1 MEITWLGSYSFRLR
15 GRTATVI
22 TDPPPSDSG
31 YKLPRSTSADIV
43 SLTHEYPDRDTAVS
57 AVQNTTKIVS
67 GPGEYEISG
76 VSIEALLTQQNI
88 DPEATTQKN
97 ISYLI
102 ELDEVMICHLGAIEN
117 VPRAE
122 MVEELGRADVLLI
135 PTGGGETLDISAVT
149 ETISLLQPRLVVP
162 MNFQTPVS
170 NQDLEPIDRLITQM
184 GLSDIQPVA
193 RLSVTPTNMPLDTRV
208 VILEPRN

>member
-15 GRTATVI
+15 GRTASVI

-31 YKLPRSTSADIV
+31 YKLPRSSSADIV

-57 AVQNTTKIVS
+57 AVQNTTRILS
-67 GPGEYEISG
+67 GPGEYEVAGIS
-76 VSIEALLTQQNI
+76 VEALLTQQNVH
-88 DPEATTQKN
+88 PETKPKKN

-102 ELDEVMICHLGAIEN
+102 EIDEVMICHLGAIEN

-122 MVEELGRADVLLI
+122 LVEELGRADVLLI
-135 PTGGGETLDISAVT
+135 PTGGGETLDISGVT
-149 ETISLLQPRLVVP
+149 ETISLLQPRLVIP
-162 MNFQTPVS
+162 MNYKTPVS
-170 NQDLEPIDRLITQM
+170 NQELEPIDRLITQM
-184 GLSDIQPVA
+184 GLSDIEPVA